1 MGNTIDNLN
10 SLSIDL
16 NIWVYL
22 DGMGYSKENSTGKIF
37 FCITPMDAT
46 GADLSVNSTASVA
59 ITMAQEGEVACKM
72 DVAQVRIS

>member
-37 FCITPMDAT
+37 FYITPMDAT
-46 GADLSVNSTASVA
+46 DLSVNSTASVA

>member
-22 DGMGYSKENSTGKIF
+22 DGMGYSKENSTGRIF
-37 FCITPMDAT
+37 FYITPMDAT
-46 GADLSVNSTASVA
+46 DLSVNSTASVA